1 MAELDTIALTR
12 LMQANPDIFLCE
24 GARRNL
30 LWFAE
35 YMDATFQATPFHKS
49 YYRIMDAFAH
59 RKIHKMIIQAPPQ
72 HGKSQCS
79 SRFLPAFM
87 LGLNPDLKI
96 GLASYA
102 ATIATDFNR
111 DVQRLIDTQEYNG
124 AFPQTSLNA
133 SNVVTVSGN
142 YLRNS
147 EVFEIVN
154 HKGSFRTVGRG
165 GSLTSKTLDVGI
177 LDDLYKDSKE
187 ANSPVVRQQA
197 WKWYTDVF
205 LSRFHND
212 SQQLI
217 VFTRWHKDD
226 IIGHI
231 LESQKHIIVKNWADI
246 ENVPKDTWVVV
257 NYEAIKTGEPT
268 EIDERQP
275 GCALWDTRHSLER
288 LKAIR
293 DINPVGFQCLYQGN
307 PGNAEGRLYQPFK
320 TWINKEDWGKYVRSG
335 NYTDVADEGNDF
347 LFSACYDIY
356 VSENQTWDE
365 HRKRFVPL
373 IYALITDIEFTD
385 ANTDV
390 TTITVPAMLNRNGT
404 QRAWIESNN
413 GGSQFEKVVKTKV
426 RAMTTAF
433 YQGTNKESRIVTN
446 APFVNQSIIMPF
458 DWDNRFPKAYEAIT
472 NFLREFTA
480 NAHDDAVDGLTGIY
494 EKEIAD
500 GNTQPYNAHNR
511 GIRVH

>member
-1 MAELDTIALTR
+1 MADIDTIQLTR
-12 LMQANPDIFLCE
+12 LMQAHPEMFLKE

-30 LWFAE
+30 LWFAQYNDTSFE
-35 YMDATFQATPFHKS
+35 PTPFHTS
-49 YYRIMDAFAH
+49 YYRILNAFAH
-59 RKIHKMIIQAPPQ
+59 RKIYKLIIQAPPQ
-72 HGKSQCS
+72 HGKSQGS
-79 SRFLPAFM
+79 SRNLPAFM

-111 DVQRLIDTQEYNG
+111 DVQRIIDTPEYN
-124 AFPQTSLNA
+124 AVFPNTTLDE

-142 YLRNS
+142 FLRNS

-187 ANSPVVRQQA
+187 ANSPVIRQQA

-205 LSRFHND
+205 MSRFHND

-231 LESQKHIIVKNWADI
+231 LETQKHIVIKNWADI
-246 ENVPKDTWVVV
+246 ENVPKDIWVVV
-257 NYEAIKTGEPT
+257 NFEAIKTGEPT
-268 EIDERQP
+268 EIDQREP
-275 GCALWDTRHSLER
+275 GQSLWENRHSLER
-288 LKAIR
+288 LLATR

-320 TWINKEDWGKYVRSG
+320 TWIEKADWGKYVRSG
-335 NYTDVADEGNDF
+335 NYTDVADEGDDF

-356 VSENQTWDE
+356 VSDNQTWDE
-365 HRKRFVPL
+365 HKKRFVPL

-390 TTITVPAMLNRNGT
+390 TTVTVPAMINRNGT

-426 RAMTTAF
+426 RALTTAF
-433 YQGTNKESRIVTN
+433 YQGSNKESRIVTN

-458 DWDNRFPKAYEAIT
+458 GWENRYPKAYEAIT

-480 NAHDDAVDGLTGIY
+480 NAHDDAADGLTGIY

-500 GNTQPYNAHNR
+500 GNTQGYSAHNR